1 MENIGDYQVK
11 QYSEKLVEVCLNQRD
26 ESMETAILVQFQL
39 LAQQKQFIVPEIQFS
54 DYHWDTSRKLK
65 RIQRL

>member
-1 MENIGDYQVK
+1 
-11 QYSEKLVEVCLNQRD
+11 
-26 ESMETAILVQFQL
+26 
-39 LAQQKQFIVPEIQFS
+39 LAQQKQFKVPEIHFS

>member
-1 MENIGDYQVK
+1 M
-11 QYSEKLVEVCLNQRD
+11 EVCLSRGD
-26 ESMETAILVQFQL
+26 EQVETAITEQFQL
-39 LAQQKQFIVPEIQFS
+39 LAQQKEFKVPEIRFS